1 MNSTIEGATTDAV
14 FRSIASRMN
23 GFLYRCRND
32 AEYTMLVIAGDIEG
46 LSGYRAED
54 VLGNRLVS
62 YVKLI
67 DPQDAA
73 TVDSIVGASCEK
85 RENWSLDYR
94 IKGRDGKPRWVHEH
108 GGPVFDK
115 DGNLAFLEGVVTDI
129 QTRKESESARQRQ
142 LQQVG
147 TISDEIVERSSDILR
162 VLKALKMLSL
172 NAAIEAARAGEH
184 GRGFA
189 VVADEVKRLADQT
202 AASASSI
209 GDLMKDLEAAIGR
222 TDKEESSGRS

>member
-1 MNSTIEGATTDAV
+1 MNSKIESGATDAV
-14 FRSIASRMN
+14 YRSIASRMN

-54 VLGNRLVS
+54 VLENRQVS
-62 YVKLI
+62 YVRLI

-73 TVDSIVGASCEK
+73 TVDKIVGAACEK
-85 RENWSLDYR
+85 GENWSLDYR
-94 IKGRDGKPRWVHEH
+94 IKGRDGKLRWVHEH
-108 GGPVFDK
+108 GGPVFDE
-115 DGNLAFLEGVVTDI
+115 DGKLAFLEGVVTDI
-129 QTRKESESARQRQ
+129 QVRKESEAARQTQ

-172 NAAIEAARAGEH
+172 NAAIEAARAGDH

-202 AASASSI
+202 AASATSI
-209 GDLMKDLEAAIGR
+209 GELMQDLETAIGR
-222 TDKEESSGRS
+222 TSEQAASDQG